1 MSAPSSFLHLGVS
14 WSVAPVPRLI
24 IPARQTS
31 AMRSFVLVACL
42 ACVSAF
48 SLTAAPQ
55 STRVVVAASSA
66 EVVMVCKLTLTHACL
81 GKQTHAAQHASELM
95 RTPAHMHAHVG
106 AEL

>member
-1 MSAPSSFLHLGVS
+1 
-14 WSVAPVPRLI
+14 
-24 IPARQTS
+24 
-31 AMRSFVLVACL
+31 MRSFVLVACL
-42 ACVSAF
+42 ACAGAF

-81 GKQTHAAQHASELM
+81 GKQTHYRTARLRNH
-95 RTPAHMHAHVG
+95 RTPPHIRAHVG

>member
-1 MSAPSSFLHLGVS
+1 
-14 WSVAPVPRLI
+14 
-24 IPARQTS
+24 
-31 AMRSFVLVACL
+31 MRSFVLVACL